1 MKTVFAFLTLL
12 SLLVLFAGRDV
23 VARKDMGGYWKNVM
37 DNQAMP
43 EAIQGRIDHP
53 ETAGKGVH
61 FAKDFDPESDC
72 TKNKKWIG
80 KPPPAGDLIHPEAEK
95 SPISKAKP

>member
-1 MKTVFAFLTLL
+1 VTFGHACMQ
-12 SLLVLFAGRDV
+12 FAGRDV
-23 VARKDMGGYWKNVM
+23 VARKELVGYWKNAM
-37 DNQAMP
+37 DSQAMP
-43 EAIQGRIDHP
+43 DAIQVRIDHP

-61 FAKDFDPESDC
+61 FSKDFDPESDC

-80 KPPPAGDLIHPEAEK
+80 KPPPAAEN